1 MPSTKQ
7 KISFQGKAGAFSHSA
22 CLAASPELTP
32 LACPTFADA
41 FIAVEQGRAQKAM
54 IPIDNSIAGRVAD
67 IHHLLPTS
75 KLSITGEFFMPVHHC
90 LLGAEGATLHTLKTV
105 YSHVHALPQCRKII
119 SELKLK
125 PIAFEDTAGSAEKV
139 AGMKDPTAAAIAS
152 ALAADLYG
160 LKILKKNIEDAEHN
174 TTRFIILEKNAKQP
188 KKRKGVQYLTSMIFT
203 VRNMPAA
210 LYKALGGFATNGINI
225 TKLESYLEGKSFQAA
240 SFYAEMEGH
249 PDDDSFRHAMEEL
262 QFYADSIRL
271 MGTYTRHQWRSR

>member
-1 MPSTKQ
+1 M
-7 KISFQGKAGAFSHSA
+7 
-22 CLAASPELTP
+22 TP

-41 FIAVEQGRAQKAM
+41 FMAVEQGRTQKAM

-75 KLSITGEFFMPVHHC
+75 KLSITGEFFLPVHHC
-90 LLGAEGATLHTLKTV
+90 LLAAEGASLKTIKTV

-119 SELKLK
+119 LDLKLK
-125 PIAFEDTAGSAEKV
+125 PVAFEDTAGSAEKV
-139 AGMKDPTAAAIAS
+139 AEMKDPTAAAIAS
-152 ALAADLYG
+152 ELAASLYG
-160 LKILKKNIEDAEHN
+160 LKILKKNIEDAENN
-174 TTRFIILEKNAKQP
+174 TTRFIVLEKNAPAQKRR
-188 KKRKGVQYLTSMIFT
+188 KKENYITSMIFT
-203 VRNMPAA
+203 VRNLPAA

-249 PDDDSFRHAMEEL
+249 PEDTAFQHAMEEL

-271 MGTYTRHQWRSR
+271 MGSYPRHQWRKR